1 MYITLHLI
9 WFCLGAHYIPI
20 CVNRTW
26 CNSYYYKSSRYPKQ
40 LYQFSNK
47 NTFSFF
53 SIHNNNIFVAAPH
66 LLKYSDWVLENPHA
80 HCALCYFFVLVFV
93 RCYSQL
99 KLLDSFFVILWK
111 TKDTHRTL
119 LQNTMQFNRSDLIVN
134 NVQWFEKKIKI
145 IR

>member
-1 MYITLHLI
+1 MHLI

-20 CVNRTW
+20 CVNQTW

-66 LLKYSDWVLENPHA
+66 LLKYSDWVLENPHV
-80 HCALCYFFVLVFV
+80 HCALCYFCFGFRSLLFTTKITWFLFCNFMEDERHSQNFV
-93 RCYSQL
+93 
-99 KLLDSFFVILWK
+99 
-111 TKDTHRTL
+111 L